1 MSMKSFIISCFFT
14 LIASFAFSQATD
26 PVSWQFEVTQ
36 NEDASYTFTATAKM
50 KGEWAIYSQHTGEGG
65 PIPLEFTYDDGVK
78 LVGETIEETE
88 AIKKMSDLF
97 EIEVI
102 KFKKEAVFTQ
112 IFNSTKG
119 QSSIKGTLRFMCCD
133 SKRCL
138 PPTDVSF
145 DVAL

>member
-1 MSMKSFIISCFFT
+1 MKSFIVSCFFT
-14 LIASFAFSQATD
+14 FLASFAISQNTE
-26 PVSWQFEVTQ
+26 PVSWGFEVTQ

-50 KGEWAIYSQHTGEGG
+50 KGDWAIYSQHTGEGG
-65 PIPLEFTYDDGVK
+65 PIPLKFTYENGVK
-78 LVGETIEETE
+78 LVGETNEDTE

-112 IFNSTKG
+112 VFNPEEG
-119 QSSIKGTLRFMCCD
+119 QSSIKGTLTFMCCD

-138 PPTDVSF
+138 PPTDVPF